1 MRFLQGLQIY
11 KHELG
16 LRVRCK
22 SNINLQIQIVSLSL
36 ATFSPVEVWCHLAL
50 SLYFASP
57 ASSSICFASGLVVSP
72 RNRNDSSHVI
82 LVSDCWHT
90 SRTKILVEVNH
101 LMVIILSIHSPI
113 FSIACNMHGFD
124 VLPWGYRLRVKPC
137 ETHMLRSLAVGF
149 LFFCKNSFKGNGWT
163 RKCLAVVCA
172 SAST

>member
-1 MRFLQGLQIY
+1 MRFLQGPQIY

-36 ATFSPVEVWCHLAL
+36 ATFSLVEVWCHLAL

-72 RNRNDSSHVI
+72 HNRNDSSHVI

-101 LMVIILSIHSPI
+101 LMVIILSIHRSPI

-124 VLPWGYRLRVKPC
+124 VLPWGYRLRDFKS
-137 ETHMLRSLAVGF
+137 ETM
-149 LFFCKNSFKGNGWT
+149 
-163 RKCLAVVCA
+163 
-172 SAST
+172 